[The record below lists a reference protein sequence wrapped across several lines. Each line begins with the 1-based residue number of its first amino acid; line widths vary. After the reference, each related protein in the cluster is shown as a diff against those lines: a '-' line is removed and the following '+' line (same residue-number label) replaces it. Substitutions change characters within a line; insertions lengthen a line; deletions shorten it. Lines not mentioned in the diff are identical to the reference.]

1 MARLCESIGR
11 VSAYVEDLVS
21 QRPRVTFYY
30 EGQAVSVRVPRSPKQ
45 VAYTY
50 SRLRSAF
57 KLADDVIISA
67 FFVDTH
73 NGGPLCPFRLV
84 AMLRGGEDC
93 SLVTVPRLIH
103 PPSELPLPP
112 QKMRPELVEWHTVSW
127 VKLKHVEERERAAET
142 ARMIAALETSGF
154 CYLTVTPKEGAIV
167 ARALQAAR
175 RYFAMVWPTCRQ
187 RNAYTYIYIYIERE
201 REKEKERARAM
212 HSRLAE
218 MLRVIYAW

>member
-1 MARLCESIGR
+1 MARMCESIGR

-21 QRPRVTFYY
+21 QRPRVKFYY
-30 EGQAVSVRVPRSPKQ
+30 EGQAVSVRVPRSPRQ

-84 AMLRGGEDC
+84 AMLRGGEVC

-112 QKMRPELVEWHTVSW
+112 QRMRPELVEWHTVCW
-127 VKLKHVEERERAAET
+127 VKLQHIEERERAAET
-142 ARMIAALETSGF
+142 ARMIAALETEF
-154 CYLTVTPKEGAIV
+154 AREENKKLQKRRTGAGGGY
-167 ARALQAAR
+167 AGGAHGRGTQAGVNGGMKWLLAG
-175 RYFAMVWPTCRQ
+175 PT
-187 RNAYTYIYIYIERE
+187 
-201 REKEKERARAM
+201 
-212 HSRLAE
+212 
-218 MLRVIYAW
+218 